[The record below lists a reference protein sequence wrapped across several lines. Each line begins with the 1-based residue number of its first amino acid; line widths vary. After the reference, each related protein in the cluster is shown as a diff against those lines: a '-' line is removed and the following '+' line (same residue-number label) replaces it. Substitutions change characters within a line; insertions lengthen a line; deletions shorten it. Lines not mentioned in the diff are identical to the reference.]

1 MSILT
6 SHQGQHPE
14 SREGERARVR
24 YVMKKVCPYLVA
36 ALAMLVLPSVG
47 LASSIVVSVG
57 NTAPTDPFNG
67 GAPLVSG
74 NTYGSAVISSNFVAP
89 FFTDFCGNDAG
100 ATPSN
105 CDKSWTFNYVIPAG
119 ETITS
124 ASLSVGLWDL
134 DSTQAGNQVALY
146 QVNGGDV
153 LTSSINTAAEA
164 LNGGTGAPNI
174 EYDVFTFSLAN
185 FGALSG
191 GSATV
196 HLTFQGPGGG
206 LFGPTTTN
214 GGAILFSTL
223 NITTQA
229 ATAPVPEPATWV
241 LLSSGISI
249 LAGGRRF
256 LLRR

>member
-1 MSILT
+1 
-6 SHQGQHPE
+6 
-14 SREGERARVR
+14 
-24 YVMKKVCPYLVA
+24 MKKIWLSALVLLS
-36 ALAMLVLPSVG
+36 ALALPSVAM
-47 LASSIVVSVG
+47 ASSIVVSVG

-100 ATPSN
+100 ATPAN

-119 ETITS
+119 ETITA

-134 DSTQAGNQVALY
+134 DSAQAGNQAALY
-146 QVNGGDV
+146 QINGGDV
-153 LTSSINTAAEA
+153 LTGSLNTAAEA
-164 LNGGTGAPNI
+164 LHGGTGSVNI
-174 EYDVFTFSLAN
+174 EYNVFTFSLAN

-191 GSATV
+191 GSATA

-206 LFGPTTTN
+206 LFGPTDFN

-223 NITTQA
+223 NITTA
-229 ATAPVPEPATWV
+229 RSTPPPVPEPATLFLV
-241 LLSSGISI
+241 VTGVGVGLRS
-249 LAGGRRF
+249 RF
-256 LLRR
+256 RPLLRRR